1 MMSLRVAAKATFV
14 LALLAVATTQGKQ
27 DKQLSQLSS
36 ALANTESNG
45 IRPYFNDADRDIL
58 VHLRRIVP
66 VQSPTPSPTSTEIS
80 GYFYAQYYS
89 QEKCSSGTGSVLYV
103 EGYATGM
110 CFQKSDGKSG
120 MPSGSMTQT
129 CNPQG
134 IQYTVQ
140 SCHLI
145 ENIEQS

>member
-1 MMSLRVAAKATFV
+1 MMSIRVAAKATFV

-27 DKQLSQLSS
+27 DKQLSQLSF

-45 IRPYFNDADRDIL
+45 IKAYFNDAERDIL

-66 VQSPTPSPTSTEIS
+66 VQSPTPSPSTSTETH
-80 GYFYAQYYS
+80 GYFFAQYYS
-89 QEKCSSGTGSVLYV
+89 KEKCSSGTGSVSYV
-103 EGYATGM
+103 EGYASGV

-129 CNPQG
+129 CNPKG
-134 IQYTVQ
+134 IY
-140 SCHLI
+140 CPIMPLDREH
-145 ENIEQS
+145 